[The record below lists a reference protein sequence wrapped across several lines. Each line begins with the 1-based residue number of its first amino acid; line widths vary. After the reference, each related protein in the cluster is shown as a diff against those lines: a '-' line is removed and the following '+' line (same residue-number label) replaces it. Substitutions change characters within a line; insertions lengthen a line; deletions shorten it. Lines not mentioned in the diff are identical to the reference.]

1 MPLRVFNAARCF
13 YLQLRDGK
21 KHTGTC
27 SEKELSR
34 LPVVTDNGCLDLDY
48 SQIQGGHVAFILT
61 AMLSK
66 KVNKIILPILIL
78 ECLFMVCS
86 IKDY

>member
-1 MPLRVFNAARCF
+1 MFQLFRYDRIFEPSMPLRVFNAARCF

-21 KHTGTC
+21 KHTGRCT
-27 SEKELSR
+27 EKELSR

-66 KVNKIILPILIL
+66 KVSNGLVLI
-78 ECLFMVCS
+78 
-86 IKDY
+86 